1 MTTPNL
7 NDLPKFECKASEEFV
22 PFTVNLLTYFCLKIL
37 FLWKTLYDTT
47 MVLFVT
53 QEAEVVHLEMNE
65 SDVAMVLE
73 KLKDVE
79 THIHKF
85 TNGEQNT

>member
-1 MTTPNL
+1 
-7 NDLPKFECKASEEFV
+7 
-22 PFTVNLLTYFCLKIL
+22 
-37 FLWKTLYDTT
+37 